1 MATKKVK
8 KFGRG
13 GDILTALGAGLAGYG
28 AYKYFTRDK
37 DEGKERKDYLKDAIE
52 RAPKTDSKD
61 EATDKDDAGKR
72 RALQQSKDP
81 KPNLVPEDAD
91 KDALYESDKAL
102 VRTAPK
108 GNKPAPKTVVP
119 KAAATRT
126 DTTTPKAATSKSSAP
141 DKKEGT
147 VSKPYPIKSKPNEE
161 RTTKTSPMMVRDV
174 ADKKASD
181 LSVPKGLD
189 LKGTNKT
196 VYGTDTTSVFQ
207 KKAAQERK
215 EKEQKAAKE
224 REAAEAAKRRKGMA
238 ETQYDTMGNV
248 INKRGGAIKKYASG
262 GTTTSKPEPKKD
274 TMPEWAKNERA
285 NRKQDELNKR
295 EAEGARKEVKR
306 NMSTFGFKKGGSAS
320 SRADGIAIRGKT
332 RA

>member
-1 MATKKVK
+1 MKRKVK

-13 GDILTALGAGLAGYG
+13 GDIITGLGAVLIGKALYDK
-28 AYKYFTRDK
+28 YK
-37 DEGKERKDYLKDAIE
+37 EGKGA
-52 RAPKTDSKD
+52 
-61 EATDKDDAGKR
+61 DKDDDYASRVKEYNAKNKPAEEPVSTDKKEPSAGEKR
-72 RALQQSKDP
+72 AIAASKGQ
-81 KPNLVPEDAD
+81 PEMGDVD
-91 KDALYESDKAL
+91 KDVAESDKAL

-108 GNKPAPKTVVP
+108 GSKPASKTVVP

-126 DTTTPKAATSKSSAP
+126 DTITPKAATSKPFAP

-161 RTTKTSPMMVRDV
+161 RTTKTSPMMVRET

-207 KKAAQERK
+207 KKAAQERA
-215 EKEQKAAKE
+215 EAEAKAKKKAKDEAQAKE
-224 REAAEAAKRRKGMA
+224 FRERSLQPLKKGGM
-238 ETQYDTMGNV
+238 V
-248 INKRGGAIKKYASG
+248 KKYASG
-262 GTTTSKPEPKKD
+262 GTATSKPEPKKD